1 MTKADALIRAAQ
13 CARMAQEATDP
24 HRKEVLAHMREL
36 WLTMAA
42 HADKFQN
49 VDAEFEQLVALQS
62 AAEDTR
68 H

>member
-13 CARMAQEATDP
+13 CARMALETTDP

-36 WLTMAA
+36 WLTLAA
-42 HADKFQN
+42 HADQFQS
-49 VDAEFEQLVALQS
+49 VDAEFEKLIAVQS
-62 AAEDTR
+62 AL